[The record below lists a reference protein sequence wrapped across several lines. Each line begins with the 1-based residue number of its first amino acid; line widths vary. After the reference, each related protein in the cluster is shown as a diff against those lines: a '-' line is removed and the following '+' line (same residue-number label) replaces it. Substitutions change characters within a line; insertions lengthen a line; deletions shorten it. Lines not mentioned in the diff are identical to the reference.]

1 MSQQLAKLSM
11 RALRNL
17 NCNFNEKFGVALL
30 VHKGDTRSGMVCI
43 DFDGTTESTI
53 LTFKDGKINLNKLYC
68 WNTWNDVSSLLS
80 TVQYVLDT
88 LHYSFKYFCQFN
100 ISTLANLDEHLI
112 SPLSAEQR
120 RDVHLT
126 KSTASGET
134 PLHRA
139 IIKGDSE
146 CVTLIFVSLE
156 NKTQYHH
163 EIIAATNNMFENSLH
178 TALIHGRL
186 HIFRTIYSFLP
197 DDAMLEVLMEAEK
210 KHSRTVFETA
220 ISLYTNCKELI
231 VSILDSLEPYEQ
243 YQVIKHKNK
252 QGNFT
257 LKIDNGQRIFEIIL
271 KELSTEDQLELLE
284 IPDSCG
290 ASTVDLA
297 RRAKKDGALRETSS
311 WVLERYSWLQTELI
325 LSEED
330 LESKSICIR
339 RAVQQIIVLQQSKCL
354 VDELIVIDL
363 LCVCSIQL

>member
-1 MSQQLAKLSM
+1 M
-11 RALRNL
+11 
-17 NCNFNEKFGVALL
+17 
-30 VHKGDTRSGMVCI
+30 
-43 DFDGTTESTI
+43 
-53 LTFKDGKINLNKLYC
+53 TFKDGKINLNKLYC

-88 LHYSFKYFCQFN
+88 LHYRFKYFCQFD
-100 ISTLANLDEHLI
+100 ISTPANLVEYLI

-120 RDVHLT
+120 RDVYLT

-163 EIIAATNNMFENSLH
+163 EIIAATNNSFENSLH
-178 TALIHGRL
+178 TALIYGRL
-186 HIFRTIYSFLP
+186 DIFQTIYSFLP
-197 DDAMLEVLMEAEK
+197 DDAMLEVLIEADKE
-210 KHSRTVFETA
+210 HSRTVLETA
-220 ISLYTNCKELI
+220 ISLHPHRKELI
-231 VSILDSLEPYEQ
+231 VTILDSLEPYEQ
-243 YQVIKHKNK
+243 YQLIKRKNNR
-252 QGNFT
+252 GETLLHAT
-257 LKIDNGQRIFEIIL
+257 LKMDNGQRIFEIIL

-354 VDELIVIDL
+354 GLVDELIVIDL